1 MQNIKNNKLAK
12 AVSENIK
19 KKATNDGWAY
29 FRGKYYPITNNK
41 ETFVEEVKNNYG
53 KTISYIGDGSKIEQY
68 NPDIINMIG
77 KEKLQQAIDLGFRPE
92 SKDNTH
98 RFVKGKEF
106 FDIRFTDENIN
117 RVLNRVR
124 RNSYKK
130 QTLSKK
136 AAYPFYEM
144 VKDNSPLYQPN
155 DPIGVQSDDNDLNV
169 NFKGVNFDTDFEQ
182 AGYFNQ
188 YGLNNVDEKEL
199 EMGIKVEMEHTTN
212 KEIAKRI
219 ALDHLT
225 EISNYYT
232 LLAEMEDKAKEQK
245 TFNTNIK
252 GAENE

>member
-1 MQNIKNNKLAK
+1 MQNIKDNKLAK
-12 AVSENIK
+12 AVSQSIK
-19 KKATNDGWAY
+19 KKANMDIASLQGIIDDLTKILEMCYSEEFDPVHIADRIGFVIDELEGWKPY
-29 FRGKYYPITNNK
+29 VRNNIK
-41 ETFVEEVKNNYG
+41 SSTK
-53 KTISYIGDGSKIEQY
+53 
-68 NPDIINMIG
+68 
-77 KEKLQQAIDLGFRPE
+77 
-92 SKDNTH
+92 
-98 RFVKGKEF
+98 
-106 FDIRFTDENIN
+106 
-117 RVLNRVR
+117 
-124 RNSYKK
+124 
-130 QTLSKK
+130 KK

-155 DPIGVQSDDNDLNV
+155 DPIGVQSNDNDLNV

-188 YGLNNVDEKEL
+188 YGLQNVDEKEL

-232 LLAEMEDKAKEQK
+232 LLKEMEDKAKEQK

-252 GAENE
+252 GEENE

>member
-12 AVSENIK
+12 AITNKIK
-19 KKATNDGWAY
+19 KKADMDIVSLQGIIDDLTKILDMCYSEEVDSVHIADRIGFVIDDLEGWKPY
-29 FRGKYYPITNNK
+29 VTNNIK
-41 ETFVEEVKNNYG
+41 SSTK
-53 KTISYIGDGSKIEQY
+53 
-68 NPDIINMIG
+68 
-77 KEKLQQAIDLGFRPE
+77 
-92 SKDNTH
+92 
-98 RFVKGKEF
+98 
-106 FDIRFTDENIN
+106 
-117 RVLNRVR
+117 
-124 RNSYKK
+124 
-130 QTLSKK
+130 KK

-155 DPIGVQSDDNDLNV
+155 DSIGVQSDDNDLNV

-232 LLAEMEDKAKEQK
+232 LLKEMEDKAKEK
-245 TFNTNIK
+245 GTFNKNIE
-252 GAENE
+252 GEENE

>member
-12 AVSENIK
+12 AVSQNIK
-19 KKATNDGWAY
+19 KKADIDIVSLQGIIDDLTKILEMCYSEECDPVHIADRIGFVIDDLEGWKPY
-29 FRGKYYPITNNK
+29 VTNNIK
-41 ETFVEEVKNNYG
+41 SSTK
-53 KTISYIGDGSKIEQY
+53 
-68 NPDIINMIG
+68 
-77 KEKLQQAIDLGFRPE
+77 
-92 SKDNTH
+92 
-98 RFVKGKEF
+98 
-106 FDIRFTDENIN
+106 
-117 RVLNRVR
+117 
-124 RNSYKK
+124 
-130 QTLSKK
+130 KK

-232 LLAEMEDKAKEQK
+232 LLKEMEDKAKETG
-245 TFNTNIK
+245 TFNKNIE
-252 GAENE
+252 GEENE

>member
-12 AVSENIK
+12 AVSQSIK
-19 KKATNDGWAY
+19 KKADMDIVSLQGIIDDLTKILEMCYSEEFDPVHIADRIGFVIDDLEGWKPY
-29 FRGKYYPITNNK
+29 VTNNIK
-41 ETFVEEVKNNYG
+41 SSTK
-53 KTISYIGDGSKIEQY
+53 
-68 NPDIINMIG
+68 
-77 KEKLQQAIDLGFRPE
+77 
-92 SKDNTH
+92 
-98 RFVKGKEF
+98 
-106 FDIRFTDENIN
+106 
-117 RVLNRVR
+117 
-124 RNSYKK
+124 
-130 QTLSKK
+130 KK

-155 DPIGVQSDDNDLNV
+155 DPIGVQSDDNDLSV

-232 LLAEMEDKAKEQK
+232 LLKEMEDKAKEAG
-245 TFNTNIK
+245 TFNKNIE
-252 GAENE
+252 GEENE

>member
-12 AVSENIK
+12 AVSQSIK
-19 KKATNDGWAY
+19 KKANMDIVSLQGIIDDLTKILEMCYSEEYDQVYIADRIGFVIDDLEGWKPY
-29 FRGKYYPITNNK
+29 VTNNIK
-41 ETFVEEVKNNYG
+41 SSTK
-53 KTISYIGDGSKIEQY
+53 
-68 NPDIINMIG
+68 
-77 KEKLQQAIDLGFRPE
+77 
-92 SKDNTH
+92 
-98 RFVKGKEF
+98 
-106 FDIRFTDENIN
+106 
-117 RVLNRVR
+117 
-124 RNSYKK
+124 
-130 QTLSKK
+130 KK

-232 LLAEMEDKAKEQK
+232 LLKEMEDKAKETG
-245 TFNTNIK
+245 TFNKNIE
-252 GAENE
+252 GEENE

>member
-12 AVSENIK
+12 AVSQNIK
-19 KKATNDGWAY
+19 KKADMDIVSLQGIIDDLTKILEMCYSEECDPLYIADRIGFVIDDLEGWKPY
-29 FRGKYYPITNNK
+29 VTNNIK
-41 ETFVEEVKNNYG
+41 SSTK
-53 KTISYIGDGSKIEQY
+53 
-68 NPDIINMIG
+68 
-77 KEKLQQAIDLGFRPE
+77 
-92 SKDNTH
+92 
-98 RFVKGKEF
+98 
-106 FDIRFTDENIN
+106 
-117 RVLNRVR
+117 
-124 RNSYKK
+124 
-130 QTLSKK
+130 KK

-155 DPIGVQSDDNDLNV
+155 DPIGVQSGDNDLNV

-232 LLAEMEDKAKEQK
+232 LLKEMEDKAKETG
-245 TFNTNIK
+245 TFNKNIE
-252 GAENE
+252 GEENE

>member
-12 AVSENIK
+12 AVSQNIK
-19 KKATNDGWAY
+19 KKADIDIVSLQGIIDDLTKILEMCYSEECDSLYIADRIGFVIDDLEGWKPY
-29 FRGKYYPITNNK
+29 VTNNIK
-41 ETFVEEVKNNYG
+41 SSTK
-53 KTISYIGDGSKIEQY
+53 
-68 NPDIINMIG
+68 
-77 KEKLQQAIDLGFRPE
+77 
-92 SKDNTH
+92 
-98 RFVKGKEF
+98 
-106 FDIRFTDENIN
+106 
-117 RVLNRVR
+117 
-124 RNSYKK
+124 
-130 QTLSKK
+130 KK

-232 LLAEMEDKAKEQK
+232 LLKEMEDKAKETG
-245 TFNTNIK
+245 TFNKNIE
-252 GAENE
+252 GEENE

>member
-19 KKATNDGWAY
+19 KKADMDIVSLQGIIDDLTKILEMCYSEEFDPVHIADRIGFVIDDLEGWKPY
-29 FRGKYYPITNNK
+29 VTNNIK
-41 ETFVEEVKNNYG
+41 SSTK
-53 KTISYIGDGSKIEQY
+53 
-68 NPDIINMIG
+68 
-77 KEKLQQAIDLGFRPE
+77 
-92 SKDNTH
+92 
-98 RFVKGKEF
+98 
-106 FDIRFTDENIN
+106 
-117 RVLNRVR
+117 
-124 RNSYKK
+124 
-130 QTLSKK
+130 KK

-232 LLAEMEDKAKEQK
+232 LLKEMEDKAKETG
-245 TFNTNIK
+245 TFNKNIE
-252 GAENE
+252 GEENE